1 MRRDAEEEVS
11 DLRGKLD
18 GGLIALGVVRA
29 AYVESFTLS
38 IEEHV

>member
-1 MRRDAEEEVS
+1 VGRDAEKEVS
-11 DLRGKLD
+11 NLEDVLD
-18 GGLIALGVVRA
+18 VDFEAVGVVRA